1 MRWTD
6 IKGIEDDVNKEIIG
20 DVGLICAIR
29 EVGEIDGIVY
39 KATLSGE
46 ELLKILTDNRITN
59 IDKIGIR
66 KENNYEVTAYDW

>member
-29 EVGEIDGIVY
+29 EIGEIDGIVY

-46 ELLKILTDNRITN
+46 DLLKILTDNGITN